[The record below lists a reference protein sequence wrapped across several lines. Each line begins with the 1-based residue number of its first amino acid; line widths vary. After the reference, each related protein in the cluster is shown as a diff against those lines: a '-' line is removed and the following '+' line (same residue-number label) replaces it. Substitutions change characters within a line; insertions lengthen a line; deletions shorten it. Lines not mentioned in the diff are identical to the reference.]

1 MCAGILATMA
11 EGKMSIQIAFTVA
24 QACAASGAGR
34 TTLYNAIRTGELR
47 ARKRGRRTIILAS
60 DLLCW
65 LESMAPVATVH
76 NTYERAPS

>member
-1 MCAGILATMA
+1 MITP
-11 EGKMSIQIAFTVA
+11 IAYTVA
-24 QACAASGAGR
+24 QACVASGAGR

-65 LESMAPVATVH
+65 LESMTTIQPMDTARR
-76 NTYERAPS
+76 ERRS

>member
-1 MCAGILATMA
+1 MCAGIPATMA
-11 EGKMSIQIAFTVA
+11 EGKMTRQIAYTIA
-24 QACAASGAGR
+24 EACAASRASR

-65 LESMAPVATVH
+65 LESMTPVATLDD
-76 NTYERAPS
+76 TDERASS